1 MNLYD
6 KIEALYQ
13 NNGKKS
19 TPPPSDIL
27 REMLNELKEIK
38 TLLSSNYKKTSKIDI
53 SLKEFVAEFRKKM
66 QPNTNINHYPEVE
79 YKGRVLG
86 VNFKGLLYDKA
97 TSNLITTQEA
107 FEVYRYFYNEHL
119 NKISVR

>member
-13 NNGKKS
+13 NNGNKS
-19 TPPPSDIL
+19 TLPTSDIL

-38 TLLSSNYKKTSKIDI
+38 TLLSSNYQKTSKIDI
-53 SLKEFVAEFRKKM
+53 SLKEFVAEFRKNL
-66 QPNTNINHYPEVE
+66 QPNINTNHYPEVE

-86 VNFKGLLYDKA
+86 VNFKGLLYDKD
-97 TSNLITTQEA
+97 TLNLITTQEA
-107 FEVYRYFYNEHL
+107 FEVYRYFYNKHL
-119 NKISVR
+119 NKNSVR